1 MFEIERS
8 RPARCEPA
16 RVMAILRDSG
26 SWPAWRPE
34 IQSVAGPAELS
45 AGDTVEGDARMLGF
59 HVVGRALVPELS
71 HDRLLEDVV
80 VGVRVQ
86 IAYEIRSA
94 GHGAVVTSKLRAQL
108 PGGPVGGLLSLILRW
123 RLRRMQNQAL
133 DRLVSQS
140 EAGSAS

>member
-8 RPARCEPA
+8 QSARCDPA
-16 RVMAILRDSG
+16 RVMARLRDSG

-34 IQSVAGPAELS
+34 IQSVKAPAELS
-45 AGDTVEGDARMLGF
+45 AGDTIEGDARMLGV
-59 HVVGRALVPELS
+59 HVVGRASVPELED
-71 HDRLLEDVV
+71 HRLLEDVV

-86 IAYEIRSA
+86 MAYEIHA
-94 GHGAVVTSKLRAQL
+94 VENGAMITSTLRAQL
-108 PGGPVGGLLSLILRW
+108 PGGPVGTFLSLVLRW
-123 RLRRMQNQAL
+123 RLRRMQRLAL